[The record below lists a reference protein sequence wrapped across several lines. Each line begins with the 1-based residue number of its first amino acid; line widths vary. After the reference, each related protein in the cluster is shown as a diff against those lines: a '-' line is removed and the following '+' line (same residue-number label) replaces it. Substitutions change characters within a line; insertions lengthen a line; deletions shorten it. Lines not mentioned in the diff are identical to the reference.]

1 MMTTMKQFF
10 PMILAALAVVAC
22 STDDQYDLDYFTQK
36 YKQSETPEP
45 EPQPAE
51 PDTFYVAIAYSGATA
66 TLTGDV
72 DKVTVSKTGADVT
85 ITSTTDKY
93 LQLTLSGATTD
104 GSLLVNSEKAWG
116 LVLNGVSINNQDGP
130 AINNQCSKWLYL
142 TLADGTENTLSDG
155 ETYAERDIDQKG
167 TLFSEGQV
175 QILGNGLLTVNASA
189 KNGIASDDYIVI
201 DGGTLVI
208 DVNSDGGRGIKVNDG
223 LTINGG
229 NTTITTSGDCKIE
242 TKDGVRDTTSAA
254 GIKSD
259 SLFVMTD
266 GMLTITSKGDGGKGI
281 NCSKNV
287 EFKGGTL
294 NITTT
299 GSNDVGK
306 PKGIKSDTG
315 IIVSGGSFTVN
326 VKKSWA
332 LDNGNESEDPADRLT
347 IQGSPTT
354 KTLQKRSVIVKY

>member
-1 MMTTMKQFF
+1 MKKLFS
-10 PMILAALAVVAC
+10 MILAALAVVAC

-51 PDTFYVAIAYSGATA
+51 PDTFYLAIAYSGATA

-167 TLFSEGQV
+167 TLFSEGQI

-259 SLFVMTD
+259 SLFTMTA
-266 GMLTITSKGDGGKGI
+266 GTLIITSTGDGGKGI
-281 NCSKNV
+281 NCSGNV

-299 GSNDVGK
+299 GSNDEGK
-306 PKGIKSDTG
+306 PKGVKSDTA
-315 IIVSGGSFTVN
+315 IIVSGGSFTVEVN
-326 VKKSWA
+326 KSWA
-332 LDNGNESEDPADRLT
+332 CDNGSESEEPEDRLT
-347 IQGSPTT
+347 ILGSPVT
-354 KTLQKRSVIVKY
+354 KKLQKKSVFVQY